1 MLEQIQ
7 KVLEKIDDLVWG
19 LPLIV
24 LILATGILLTCLF
37 GGLQVRHLG
46 REMCIRDRIRTAFW
60 LPPERY
66 SRQRSL

>member
-24 LILATGILLTCLF
+24 LILATGILLT
-37 GGLQVRHLG
+37 
-46 REMCIRDRIRTAFW
+46 
-60 LPPERY
+60 
-66 SRQRSL
+66 